1 MYTAL
6 RPHLHE
12 FLEAVSRKYE
22 LVIYTAAEVR
32 EQNANFFDNH
42 DIYHTILSHR
52 NPTQTNVSAC
62 LIHRIVISPIGFIAN
77 TVLKSLG

>member
-12 FLEAVSRKYE
+12 FLEAVGQKYE
-22 LVIYTAAEVR
+22 LEIYTAAEVR
-32 EQNANFFDNH
+32 KHRQSFFDNH
-42 DIYHTILSHR
+42 NIYHTILSHR
-52 NPTQTNVSAC
+52 NPTQTNVLAC

-77 TVLKSLG
+77 IA